1 MWAGVGRRGKKRTG
15 GAHIFCTRLHGEM
28 SMLWPRLRRPR
39 ATAACCI
46 VHRRAI
52 RAWSV
57 PSVTLDELRT
67 TGNKG
72 EEEQAGKVTG
82 AQIRSPLPYVGP
94 VHRGSQQRNAG
105 TNDQQ
110 HQEICTMRELV
121 LAGRELSAWQ
131 LFNDILKRDGKTTP
145 RASIWH
151 WEIMVGLAARDSTVP
166 IGEVLDMACVSERYE
181 SSVVYRSLEGPTRA
195 GGPVNQQR
203 VLACALIRNL
213 GKRKTAAAYDAALSV
228 WHTFLRQGGQ
238 PNIRLVTAACVT
250 MVRMNRKEEAIQTL
264 LRWTQPTDAVQERG
278 KMQAD
283 GYTVTELMLALLDV
297 KLPQSAFSI
306 YKVGTGELY
315 GVPTDNI
322 MLNLLLWAAKMV
334 YEGQLDKESNLNEE
348 GHFEYVWPDE
358 ERRHWKAQATWDEAP
373 AALQAQAIFK
383 THLFF
388 QHPELKTVG
397 NPLYEVTG
405 EQSGFMWKA
414 HAQMERWSQRLA
426 SAFPTYEGRRYPLRG
441 PQEEGLV
448 GQQGRPAPKERIE
461 VGFDAD
467 VFDHYLQILPYVNM
481 EAEVPWDEY
490 LQVLAWMKRLDIQPT
505 RYVLLQVCC
514 ALDHLLPPATESV
527 HAWSA
532 AGPLH
537 GYIADWLG
545 EESIP
550 QWQDVG
556 AFGRAQ
562 QRKWNAVSRNYFH

>member
-1 MWAGVGRRGKKRTG
+1 
-15 GAHIFCTRLHGEM
+15 
-28 SMLWPRLRRPR
+28 MLWPRLWRPR

-67 TGNKG
+67 YGNKDD
-72 EEEQAGKVTG
+72 EQAGKVTG

-94 VHRGSQQRNAG
+94 VHRGPQRHKRQAVPNEQQYATIR
-105 TNDQQ
+105 
-110 HQEICTMRELV
+110 TMREHI

-131 LFNDILKRDGKTTP
+131 LFNDLLKSDGKTPP

-166 IGEVLDMACVSERYE
+166 IGEVLDMACVGERYE
-181 SSVVYRSLEGPTRA
+181 SSVVYRSLEDPARA

-203 VLACALIRNL
+203 VLAWTLIHNL

-228 WHTFLRQGGQ
+228 WNTFLRQGGQ
-238 PNIRLVTAACVT
+238 PNIQLVNAACVT
-250 MVRMNRKEEAIQTL
+250 MIRMNRKEEAIQTL

-278 KMQAD
+278 KVRAD
-283 GYTVTELMLALLDV
+283 GYTVTELMLALLDEN
-297 KLPQSAFSI
+297 LPQSAFSI
-306 YKVGTGELY
+306 YKLGTGELY
-315 GVPTDNI
+315 GVPTDI
-322 MLNLLLWAAKMV
+322 VMLNLLLWAARMV
-334 YEGQLDKESNLNEE
+334 YEGLMSDKESNLSEE
-348 GHFEYVWPDE
+348 AHFESVSPDE
-358 ERRHWKAQATWDEAP
+358 EQRHWKAQATWDEAP

-388 QHPELKTVG
+388 QHPELKAVS

-414 HAQMERWSQRLA
+414 HAQMERWSQRLV
-426 SAFPTYEGRRYPLRG
+426 SAFPNYEGRRYPLRG
-441 PQEEGLV
+441 AQEEGLV
-448 GQQGRPAPKERIE
+448 GQQGRPAPKERDE

-490 LQVLAWMKRLDIQPT
+490 IQVLAWMKRLDIQPT
-505 RYVLLQVCC
+505 RYILLQVCC

-537 GYIADWLG
+537 DYIADWLG
-545 EESIP
+545 EESVP
-550 QWQDVG
+550 QRQDVG
-556 AFGRAQ
+556 AFARAQ
-562 QRKWNAVSRNYFH
+562 QRKWNAVSRNHFY